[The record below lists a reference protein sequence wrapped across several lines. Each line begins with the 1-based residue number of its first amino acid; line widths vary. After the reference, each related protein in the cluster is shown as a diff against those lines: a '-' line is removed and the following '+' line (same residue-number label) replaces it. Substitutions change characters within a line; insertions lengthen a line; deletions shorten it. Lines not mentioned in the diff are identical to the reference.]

1 MSLALVMPDLGFGIV
16 TASVLAMGAVGFSM
30 LYGITGVIN
39 FAYGDE
45 MTVAAYATYV
55 LNVFV
60 HVNVWISAAVI
71 TLGMGLFSVGMARGL
86 VGPFKR
92 RRAGTFALMI
102 ITFALGIVLQNLLQ
116 VIFGASFQSFDV
128 AQPRTIHVL
137 GMIFT
142 DQQLAIIAIGILAML
157 ALHILLRFTRIGIA
171 MRAMSDNVALA
182 RACGINTPRVT
193 DLTWFLAGLLA
204 GASGFVLALN
214 TTAFGPGL
222 GETFLL
228 VIVSAAIL
236 GGVGRPYGAML
247 GAVVVGVVTAMSVL
261 VLPASDKT
269 AVALIILVLVLL
281 VRPTGI
287 AASAG
292 RT

>member
-1 MSLALVMPDLGFGIV
+1 MNLALVMPDLGFGIV

-45 MTVAAYATYV
+45 MTVAAYVTYV
-55 LNVFV
+55 FNVILHLNV
-60 HVNVWISAAVI
+60 WLSAGIV
-71 TLGMGLFSVGMARGL
+71 TLGMGLFSVAMARGL
-86 VGPFKR
+86 VAPFKR
-92 RRAGTFALMI
+92 RRAGMFALMI

-128 AQPRTIHVL
+128 SQPRTVHLL

-142 DQQLAIIAIGILAML
+142 DQQLLIIAIGLLAML
-157 ALHILLRFTRIGIA
+157 ALHLLLQFTRIGIA
-171 MRAMSDNVALA
+171 MRAMADNVALA
-182 RACGINTPRVT
+182 RACGINTPRMT

-204 GASGFVLALN
+204 GAAGFVLALN

-247 GAVVVGVVTAMSVL
+247 GAVIVGVVTAMSVL

-281 VRPTGI
+281 VRPHGLS
-287 AASAG
+287 ASAG

>member
-1 MSLALVMPDLGFGIV
+1 MNLALVMPDLGFGIV

-55 LNVFV
+55 VNVLLN
-60 HVNVWISAAVI
+60 VNVWISAAVI
-71 TLGMGLFSVGMARGL
+71 TLGMGFFSVAMARGL
-86 VGPFKR
+86 VAPFKR

-102 ITFALGIVLQNLLQ
+102 ITFALGIVFQNLLQ
-116 VIFGASFQSFDV
+116 VIFGSSFQSFDV
-128 AQPRTIHVL
+128 SQPRTVHFL
-137 GMIFT
+137 GMIYT
-142 DQQLAIIAIGILAML
+142 NQQLVIIAIGIVAML
-157 ALHILLRFTRIGIA
+157 ALHFMLQFTRVGVA
-171 MRAMSDNVALA
+171 MRAMSDNVPLA
-182 RACGINTPRVT
+182 RACGINTPRMT

-204 GASGFVLALN
+204 GAGGFVLALN
-214 TTAFGPGL
+214 TTAFGPSL

-236 GGVGRPYGAML
+236 GGVGRPYGAMV
-247 GAVVVGVVTAMSVL
+247 GAVIVGVVTAMSVL
-261 VLPASDKT
+261 VLPAADKT

-281 VRPTGI
+281 IRPHGI
-287 AASAG
+287 SASAG

>member
-1 MSLALVMPDLGFGIV
+1 MSLTLVMPDFGFGIV

-55 LNVFV
+55 FNVLL
-60 HVNVWISAAVI
+60 HVDVWVSALIV
-71 TLGMGLFSVGMARGL
+71 TLGMGFFSVAMARGL
-86 VGPFKR
+86 VAPFKR

-102 ITFALGIVLQNLLQ
+102 ITFALGLVFQNLLQ
-116 VIFGASFQSFDV
+116 VIFGSSFQSFDV
-128 AQPRTIHVL
+128 SQPKTVHLL
-137 GMIFT
+137 GMVFT
-142 DQQLAIIAIGILAML
+142 NQQLVIIAIGLLAML
-157 ALHILLRFTRIGIA
+157 ALHLLLQFTRVGVA
-171 MRAMSDNVALA
+171 MRAMSDNVSLA
-182 RACGINTPRVT
+182 RACGIDTPRIT

-204 GASGFVLALN
+204 GAGGFVLALN
-214 TTAFGPGL
+214 TTAFGPAL

-236 GGVGRPYGAML
+236 GGVGRAYGAML
-247 GAVVVGVVTAMSVL
+247 GAVIVGVVTAMSVL

-281 VRPTGI
+281 LRPHGL

-292 RT
+292 RS